1 MYQQE
6 KAMGEAP
13 NAGMHDNFLKAASAS
28 ITEAFGRAKA
38 SNLETLKT
46 LRDIGSTLNECRDTL
61 GNAKA
66 FNEWAEA
73 QNFPFGTAWRK
84 RLMQLEANWEAI
96 MDAVNAAPEEKR
108 KWSVDGVI
116 AIWNATKAPKGG
128 DAEGVEGGEGGEG
141 GDAEPKAKPETK
153 AEKLERML
161 REALDRIAKLEAENE
176 ALKAGGPKA
185 KAKEAPRDQ
194 AKRGPYTGPKMDA
207 ATVARAKKVH
217 GLWQR
222 PGTDGEGEAAKGRLE
237 QMAKDRGMGLEDF
250 LVACG
255 LA

>member
-1 MYQQE
+1 
-6 KAMGEAP
+6 MGEAP
-13 NAGMHDNFLKAASAS
+13 NAGMHDNYLKAAAAG
-28 ITEAFGRAKA
+28 IVEAFGKAKA
-38 SNLETLKT
+38 SNLETLKV
-46 LRDIGSTLNECRDTL
+46 LRDIGGTLNECRETL

-116 AIWNATKAPKGG
+116 GIWNATKAKPESDAADG
-128 DAEGVEGGEGGEG
+128 DGEGGEG

-161 REALDRIAKLEAENE
+161 REALEEITKLREENE
-176 ALKAGGPKA
+176 ALKRGTKGKTKDAPKD
-185 KAKEAPRDQ
+185 EP
-194 AKRGPYTGPKMDA
+194 KRGPYTGPKVDA
-207 ATVARAKKVH
+207 ATMARAKKVH
-217 GLWQR
+217 GLWKR

-237 QMAKDRGMGLEDF
+237 DMAKQRNMSLDDF
-250 LVACG
+250 LAACG
-255 LA
+255 LAA